1 VAGRVLETYRKVS
14 GRRPGGGARLDALT
28 ERELDVLRQVGTGA
42 TNAEVAA
49 ALYISEATVKTH
61 LGNLLSKLGLRD
73 RAAAI
78 VLAHGEGLV

>member
-1 VAGRVLETYRKVS
+1 L
-14 GRRPGGGARLDALT
+14 GGGARLATLT

-78 VLAHGEGLV
+78 VFAHGEGLV